1 MIEEKNKK
9 SKLRAILSSLVFSV
23 ILMIFPVTSGVI
35 VVMNGMDAIQSY
47 WMQGVFMMLSIAVPV
62 VFMWIT
68 KMKPAQIGF
77 TRVEKGSIKTVLY
90 FVPII
95 ASKIGFLIFRVDSNT
110 QTIIALAFFT
120 IMIGLSEELYFREII
135 LRKLRSCFTI
145 KQTVILS
152 SVFFAAVH
160 ASQAFS
166 GTGIIIVT
174 LTIINALIFGIVASE
189 IVMLTK
195 SIIPVIIWHTLYDF
209 INWISLVKETTEVT
223 LIMIQSVIMVVYA
236 YYLWTKLPE
245 KQACPA

>member
-9 SKLRAILSSLVFSV
+9 SKFRAILSSLVFSV

-47 WMQGVFMMLSIAVPV
+47 WMQGVFMMLSMAVPV

-120 IMIGLSEELYFREII
+120 IMIGLSEELYFRGII

-174 LTIINALIFGIVASE
+174 LTIINALIFGVIASE
-189 IVMLTK
+189 IVILTR
-195 SIIPVIIWHTLYDF
+195 SIIPVIIWHVLYDF
-209 INWISLVKETTEVT
+209 INWISVAKGTTEVT

>member
-47 WMQGVFMMLSIAVPV
+47 WMQGVFMMLSMAVPV

-120 IMIGLSEELYFREII
+120 IMIGLSEELYFRGII

-174 LTIINALIFGIVASE
+174 LTIINALIFGVIASE
-189 IVMLTK
+189 IVILTR
-195 SIIPVIIWHTLYDF
+195 SIIPVIIWHVLYDF
-209 INWISLVKETTEVT
+209 INWISVAKGTTEVT

>member
-90 FVPII
+90 FVPIT
-95 ASKIGFLIFRVDSNT
+95 ASKIGFLIFGVDSNT

-120 IMIGLSEELYFREII
+120 IMIGLSEELYFRGII

-174 LTIINALIFGIVASE
+174 LTIINALIFGVIASE
-189 IVMLTK
+189 IVILTR
-195 SIIPVIIWHTLYDF
+195 SIIPVIIWHVLYDF
-209 INWISLVKETTEVT
+209 INWISVAKGTTEVT

-236 YYLWTKLPE
+236 YYLWSKLRR
-245 KQACPA
+245 

>member
-90 FVPII
+90 FVPIT
-95 ASKIGFLIFRVDSNT
+95 ASKIGFLIFGVDSNT

-120 IMIGLSEELYFREII
+120 IMIGLSEELYFRGII

-174 LTIINALIFGIVASE
+174 LTIINALIFGVIASE
-189 IVMLTK
+189 IVILTR
-195 SIIPVIIWHTLYDF
+195 SIIPVIIWHVLYDF
-209 INWISLVKETTEVT
+209 INWISVAKGTTEVT

-245 KQACPA
+245 KQACLA

>member
-9 SKLRAILSSLVFSV
+9 SKFRAILSSLVFSV

-47 WMQGVFMMLSIAVPV
+47 WMQGVFMMLSMAVPV

-120 IMIGLSEELYFREII
+120 IMIGLSEELYFRGII

-174 LTIINALIFGIVASE
+174 LTIINALIFGVIASE
-189 IVMLTK
+189 IVILTR
-195 SIIPVIIWHTLYDF
+195 SIIPVIIWHVLYDF
-209 INWISLVKETTEVT
+209 INWISVAKGTTEVT

-245 KQACPA
+245 KQSCPA